1 MFKSAL
7 KRNVKHLVALAM
19 AGLMAFCNV
28 PLAVVLAEEAD
39 SSQTTTY
46 GVTVR
51 MTVNAENIASG
62 TTMGLEWYIDG
73 KGVLHISGNGSKE
86 RVSSYTD
93 WGWHEYR
100 DRVTAIDANCV
111 LPTNCYGMFY
121 NMTNATA
128 ISFGEHFDSSGV
140 TDMRWMFHGCE
151 SLKELDATVF
161 DTDMVDD
168 MSQMFQN
175 CSALTELDLSSW
187 NTDAVE
193 YAGNMFQGCTG
204 LTSLCLDGWTM
215 PSLKGMIAMFQDCSS
230 LTELEL
236 PNWSL
241 NGITTL
247 KSVFNGCSSLETLD
261 VSGWNTSK
269 VQYMTWTFY
278 DCSSLETLDLS
289 TWDMGSVE
297 GCEETVYGCSNLSRV
312 KFPEAGFMA
321 VDSIEDSEG
330 GYVSLNDSTFTI
342 IEMGNGVTLSGW
354 YAMMMPVNVYRN
366 HLTET
371 GELVKSFEPET
382 VYQLSLSPVEELN
395 WDMSIG
401 KVLAQFT
408 AEDYSS
414 GAYTWTYE
422 NAVTKLPDGSNA
434 STYDNGEDEVL
445 DLAVLISADKANS
458 DVYMMKFT
466 RTKETAEVTPEY
478 KVVLPVEVELE
489 IDETNPEYM
498 TAEVVYT
505 VTYVLPEDGVL
516 TLSVPSAFTLSS
528 VQGERVEVTVR
539 NSCAEWTMENAEAT
553 KKEDGTYQGSGTFTL
568 TAPTTVGEWEGSF
581 DVKVEVSTESGD

>member
-73 KGVLHISGNGSKE
+73 KGVLHISGNGSEE

-100 DRVTAIDANCV
+100 DKVTAIDANCV
-111 LPTNCYGMFY
+111 LPSNCYGMFY

-128 ISFGEHFDSSGV
+128 ISFGENFDSSGV
-140 TDMRWMFHGCE
+140 TDMRWMFHSCE
-151 SLKELDATVF
+151 ALKGLDATKLQ
-161 DTDMVDD
+161 TAQVDD
-168 MSQMFQN
+168 MSQMFQD
-175 CSALTELDLSSW
+175 CVALTELDLSSW

-215 PSLKGMIAMFQDCSS
+215 SSLKGMIAMFQDCSS
-230 LTELEL
+230 LTKLEL
-236 PNWSL
+236 PNWNLS
-241 NGITTL
+241 GITTL

-261 VSGWNTSK
+261 VSGWNTTK
-269 VQYMTWTFY
+269 VQYMTQTFH

-289 TWDMGSVE
+289 SWDMSSVAS
-297 GCEETVYGCSNLSRV
+297 CEEFMYGCSNLSRV
-312 KFPEAGFMA
+312 KFPETGFVA
-321 VDSIEDSEG
+321 VDSIEDSKG
-330 GYVSLNDSTFTI
+330 GYVALNDSTFTRV
-342 IEMGNGVTLSGW
+342 EMGNSNTLSGW
-354 YAMMMPVNVYRN
+354 YALMMPVNVCRN

-371 GELVKSFEPET
+371 GEKVGSYEPET
-382 VYQLSLSPVEELN
+382 VYQLSLSSIESLN
-395 WDMSIG
+395 WDMPIE
-401 KVLAQFT
+401 KLLVQFT

-422 NAVTKLPDGSNA
+422 NAVTKLPNGINA
-434 STYDNGEDEVL
+434 STYDNGEDEAL
-445 DLAVLISADKANS
+445 ALAVLIAADKANS

-466 RTKETAEVTPEY
+466 RTKEMAEVTPEY

-489 IDETNPEYM
+489 INETNPEYM

-528 VQGERVEVTVR
+528 VQGETVEVTVR
-539 NSCAEWTMENAEAT
+539 NNCAEWTMESAEAT
-553 KKEDGTYQGSGTFTL
+553 KQEDGTYQGSGTFTL
-568 TAPTTVGEWEGSF
+568 TAPTTAGEWEGSF
-581 DVKVEVSTESGD
+581 EVKVEVSTESGD

>member
-1 MFKSAL
+1 MFKRAL
-7 KRNVKHLVALAM
+7 KRNAKHLVALAM

-28 PLAVVLAEEAD
+28 PLAVVLAEEED

-51 MTVNAENIASG
+51 MTVNAEKIASG

-111 LPTNCYGMFY
+111 LPSNCYGMFY
-121 NMTNATA
+121 NMVNATA
-128 ISFGEHFDSSGV
+128 ISFGESFDSSGI

-175 CSALTELDLSSW
+175 CSALIELDLSSW

-236 PNWSL
+236 SNWSL
-241 NGITTL
+241 SGITTL

-269 VQYMTWTFY
+269 VQYMTRTFY

-289 TWDMGSVE
+289 TWDMGSVA

-312 KFPEAGFMA
+312 KFPEAGFVT

-330 GYVSLNDSTFTI
+330 GYVALNDSTFSVV
-342 IEMGNGVTLSGW
+342 EMGNGVTLSGW
-354 YAMMMPVNVYRN
+354 YAMMMPVNVCRN

-395 WDMSIG
+395 WDMPIG

-414 GAYTWTYE
+414 GTYTWTYE

-445 DLAVLISADKANS
+445 DLAVLVSADKTNS

-516 TLSVPSAFTLSS
+516 TLSVPSAFTLSN
-528 VQGERVEVTVR
+528 VQGETVEVTVR
-539 NSCAEWTMENAEAT
+539 NNCAEWTKESAEAT

-568 TAPTTVGEWEGSF
+568 TAPATVGEWEGSF
-581 DVKVEVSTESGD
+581 DVKVEVITESGD